1 MNIIDLTHQHVDI
14 FRALEL
20 AHDGPLI
27 LIAPD
32 GREYML
38 AEADDFD
45 REVEL
50 LRSSTAFQQFLDQRL
65 AAKHHIDRSPTSSK
79 TSRPRSRANRRRTKS
94 SAWSGYRLA
103 ANPRP
108 TNCRSHATGDGS
120 TANGGSTES
129 SIA

>member
-14 FRALEL
+14 LHALEL

-32 GREYML
+32 GREYVL

-65 AAKHHIDRSPTSSK
+65 AAKHQR
-79 TSRPRSRANRRRTKS
+79 RPLTDVLRDIEAEIARDQ
-94 SAWSGYRLA
+94 A
-103 ANPRP
+103 ANI
-108 TNCRSHATGDGS
+108 
-120 TANGGSTES
+120 E
-129 SIA
+129 